1 MALRLEFD
9 DRVDQHAN
17 IRVIG
22 VGGAGGNAIN
32 CMIAS
37 DLKGVDFLVANTD
50 AQALTASKAQHK
62 VQIGAKLTRGLGAG
76 ANPEIGRKAIEESRD
91 LVSEALSG
99 SDMVFVTAGMG
110 GGTGTGA
117 APVIAEIAKSQGA
130 LTVGV
135 VTRPFDFEGPK
146 RLRSSAEGIAEMR
159 EHVDTLITIPNERL
173 FEVVSKQTTFTEAFA
188 IADNVLL
195 NAVRGISELITRPGL
210 VNLDFA
216 DVRTTMQNMGRA
228 LMGTG
233 YATGENRAVEAAH
246 MAINSPLLEDTSVEG
261 ARAILVNITGGRD
274 LTLHDVRDVNAI
286 VQDAAGH
293 EANIIF
299 GSVIDEDMSNEIRV
313 TVIATGFEEIAHK
326 AAGNVIPMGARKS
339 QELPDYGSVGVIRR
353 RANSGHEADEYQRQ
367 QRSTTNTYDKGDLTI
382 PAYIRRQ
389 G

>member
-9 DRVDQHAN
+9 DRFDQHAN

-37 DLKGVDFLVANTD
+37 DLRGVDFLVANTD
-50 AQALTASKAQHK
+50 SQALTASKAQHK
-62 VQIGAKLTRGLGAG
+62 IQVGAKLTRGLGAG

-91 LVSEALSG
+91 LISEAISG
-99 SDMVFVTAGMG
+99 ADMVFVTAGMG

-117 APVIAEIAKSQGA
+117 APVIAEIARSQGT

-146 RLRSSAEGIAEMR
+146 RLRSSAEGIAMMR

-286 VQDAAGH
+286 VQDAAGN

-313 TVIATGFEEIAHK
+313 TVIATGFEEVAQK
-326 AAGNVIPMGARKS
+326 ASGNVIPMSSGKQPRRN
-339 QELPDYGSVGVIRR
+339 ELPNYESVGVIRR
-353 RANSGHEADEYQRQ
+353 RGNGAPEAEPEYKR
-367 QRSTTNTYDKGDLTI
+367 TGTYDSRDLNI